1 MSGIIDSFISST
13 NSQTS
18 QTQQTYNND
27 SLPTSLNDPRMN
39 ETKQL
44 VNQYGGNAKAAFFA
58 LCKQKMANPMDI
70 FNQLLGRQ

>member
-13 NSQTS
+13 NSS
-18 QTQQTYNND
+18 IPQQTYTND
-27 SLPTSLNDPRMN
+27 SLPKSLNDPRMN
-39 ETKQL
+39 EAKQL

-70 FNQLLGRQ
+70 FNQLLGR